1 MPKHRSLSLKTFVHS
16 IPWDLFQRYFEDL
29 LPGQVQ
35 HHSDDLAPERSL
47 SDWSFLNEEVM
58 EQFLGDSQNAEASG
72 VILEQFRRI
81 NDIAVYGANLLVQ
94 AYQWAGATLD
104 SEQTVQELAMRMFL
118 DYPDAFQY
126 AWTRYLLFS
135 TDSMLT
141 SYSLDV
147 LRLDTSEE
155 RIGQFQL
162 DLNRWFASQSKG
174 SQCKVHC
181 FQEEEATIL
190 NIQRGSYLRT
200 VARWK
205 GDRIEIETFRPA
217 TEDLL
222 VYSPEKSALTIKA
235 SLTKEREFYLSTFS
249 YHLAG
254 DGGLAK
260 LALETPMFSL
270 EPMQRGQFDFNGNG
284 AVTGIK
290 IVRAKWQL
298 DDPDSPE
305 LVIRSQDVLQTLRR
319 RPAGISLGLG
329 RLSAVT
335 LRFEMKSDKGRSEK
349 VSFDIEPPAR
359 TNLAQKKYA
368 DIIEEYLKEQG
379 VKLR

>member
-1 MPKHRSLSLKTFVHS
+1 MPLGGRKIGKLSGMQPLVEYYAVNT
-16 IPWDLFQRYFEDL
+16 DA
-29 LPGQVQ
+29 Q
-35 HHSDDLAPERSL
+35 HLYRCD
-47 SDWSFLNEEVM
+47 V
-58 EQFLGDSQNAEASG
+58 G
-72 VILEQFRRI
+72 RRT
-81 NDIAVYGANLLVQ
+81 D
-94 AYQWAGATLD
+94 T
-104 SEQTVQELAMRMFL
+104 
-118 DYPDAFQY
+118 DAFQY

-235 SLTKEREFYLSTFS
+235 SLTKERESWGRPAPRWSVTSQALRYL
-249 YHLAG
+249 A
-254 DGGLAK
+254 
-260 LALETPMFSL
+260 
-270 EPMQRGQFDFNGNG
+270 
-284 AVTGIK
+284 
-290 IVRAKWQL
+290 QL
-298 DDPDSPE
+298 DSFPRPRVSLTSASSRWSSSRGFVTSFSSTP
-305 LVIRSQDVLQTLRR
+305 RR
-319 RPAGISLGLG
+319 R
-329 RLSAVT
+329 
-335 LRFEMKSDKGRSEK
+335 
-349 VSFDIEPPAR
+349 
-359 TNLAQKKYA
+359 
-368 DIIEEYLKEQG
+368 
-379 VKLR
+379 